1 MVWLENHGISSTYA
15 GKIFAKYSSFAIDI
29 MEKDTY
35 RLFQDIDG
43 IGFLTA
49 DKIAFNLG
57 VKKDDFKR
65 ISQSSAA
72 LQTLR
77 KWSLLC
83 SRMTLVTKTAKILQ
97 LETNSVHQVLN
108 QRIKDESLNTETI
121 GGELLIYPPYL
132 YYAEKKSSKTIIRT
146 KTKQ

>member
-15 GKIFAKYSSFAIDI
+15 GKIFAKYGSFAIDI
-29 MEKDTY
+29 MEKDIY

-57 VKKDDFKR
+57 IQRDDAKR
-65 ISQSSAA
+65 ISSGIDYALMQLCANGHCCVPEAA
-72 LQTLR
+72 LIA
-77 KWSLLC
+77 
-83 SRMTLVTKTAKILQ
+83 KTAKILQ
-97 LETNSVHQVLN
+97 LETIAIRHVLN
-108 QRIKDESLNTETI
+108 ERIQSETLNTENY

-132 YYAEKKSSKTIIRT
+132 YYAEKKW
-146 KTKQ
+146 QNVF